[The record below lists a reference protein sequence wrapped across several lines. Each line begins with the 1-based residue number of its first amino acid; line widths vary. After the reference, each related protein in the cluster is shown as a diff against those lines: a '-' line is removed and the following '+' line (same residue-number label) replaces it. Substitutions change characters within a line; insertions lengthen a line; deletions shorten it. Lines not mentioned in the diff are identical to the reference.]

1 MMEKPMKTITSTA
14 ARRTV
19 ISTLAALVLAAS
31 VPQAAMAMTAWRV
44 DGAKANVRAGSVTLD
59 IEQAGSAS
67 KASGSFIV
75 IANGNVYRVTRASAD
90 DANGVRPADFG
101 RMTKEGKA
109 VLIGTKAK
117 ATNHCGS
124 NCRFGVLGPTMT
136 LTFRAA
142 SGAGQ
147 QISDML
153 AEARTSVT
161 KPSR

>member
-1 MMEKPMKTITSTA
+1 MKTIISTS

-19 ISTLAALVLAAS
+19 MSTLTALVLVAT
-31 VPQAAMAMTAWRV
+31 VPQAAMAMTAWKV
-44 DGAKANVRAGSVTLD
+44 DAAKSNTRAGSVTLN
-59 IEQAGSAS
+59 IESAGSAS
-67 KASGSFIV
+67 TAPGSFIV
-75 IANGNVYRVTRASAD
+75 IANGNVYRVTRAAAESG
-90 DANGVRPADFG
+90 NGVRPADFG
-101 RMTKEGKA
+101 SMTKEGKA
-109 VLIGTKAK
+109 VLIGTKAR

-136 LTFRAA
+136 LTFKAV

-153 AEARTSVT
+153 AEAGTSAP